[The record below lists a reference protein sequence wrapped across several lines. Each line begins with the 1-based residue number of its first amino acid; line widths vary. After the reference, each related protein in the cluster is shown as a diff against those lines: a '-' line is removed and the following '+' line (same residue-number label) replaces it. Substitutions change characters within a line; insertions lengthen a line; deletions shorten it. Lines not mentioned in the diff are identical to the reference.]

1 MRAGIGRA
9 VSVVAVFAVTFHTAL
24 WAAVAPVSTAPA
36 VDPFT
41 VICHSEAAQ
50 PADSGSDQGVPAPG
64 HACDHCN
71 LCSAATPPLPQTAFF
86 ISVEPAQVSQIL
98 RPASTTR
105 HISATAD
112 PKLARGPPV
121 FA

>member
-1 MRAGIGRA
+1 MRAGIRRA
-9 VSVVAVFAVTFHTAL
+9 VSGVAVFAIALHTAL
-24 WAAVAPVSTAPA
+24 WAAMAPVSTAAA

-41 VICHSEAAQ
+41 VICHSGAEQ
-50 PADSGSDQGVPAPG
+50 PADPSPDQGVPGPG

-71 LCSAATPPLPQTAFF
+71 LCSAATPPLPQTAFS